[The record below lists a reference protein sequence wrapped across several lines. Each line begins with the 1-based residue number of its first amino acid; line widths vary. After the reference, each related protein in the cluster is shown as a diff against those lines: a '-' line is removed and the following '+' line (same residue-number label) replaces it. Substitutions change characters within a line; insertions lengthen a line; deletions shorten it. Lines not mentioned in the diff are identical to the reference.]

1 MGQTDK
7 QFCAFLR
14 MIINQLDDIQAEED
28 PEKQLRL
35 IERLKEN
42 LKISLED

>member
-14 MIINQLDDIQAEED
+14 MIINQLDDIKTEED
-28 PEKQLRL
+28 PEKQRKL
-35 IERLKEN
+35 IERLEEN